1 MERLLR
7 IDAEAATFLESPAF
21 AAAAELLSTGGG
33 EAIDTARFIPGDVVA
48 GRYRIAGLL
57 GRGSMGEVYRADDLR
72 LHQPVALKF
81 LAEPSGAALARFHR
95 EVSVARQISHRHV
108 CRVYDIGEHAG
119 LHFLSMEYIA
129 GEELSSLLKRIGRLP
144 ADKALTVARQLCA
157 GLAAIH
163 AAGVLHRDLKPAN
176 IMIDEQGDVRIT
188 DFGIAALSEGV
199 SGAEAMVGTPA
210 YMSPEQRSGGELTTR
225 SDLYAL
231 GLVLHEFFT
240 GRRAGDGTTVP
251 DVDPLVERVILR
263 CLERDP
269 ARRPSSALQ
278 VAAALPGGDPLA
290 AALAAG
296 ETPSPQMVAAAPK
309 EGSLR
314 PAVATMLLLSIVIGI
329 VLIAVLSDRTSLH
342 RLVPLPHGPE
352 VLREKAASLARAAG
366 YATAVDAEDGFA
378 IDEEALAHVQRH
390 DRSPDRWARVRR
402 GETAVAGFWYR
413 QSPRPLEA
421 RSGSHVTPHDPP
433 HTLAGMVMLQLD
445 TTGRLT
451 CFEGV
456 PPQVDANAPAHAADW
471 RPFFAAAGLDP
482 GTLRETASRW
492 RPPQHSDARAAW
504 QTARGDLRIEAASYR
519 GLPTYFEVVAPWRE
533 PSREPLPFNAER
545 AFPIVMLLLYFGAM
559 ALASLLAWRN
569 LRQGRGDRRGT
580 FRLALFVFA
589 LRMIY
594 WLFSAHHAATAGEV
608 TERLIDGLQ
617 SALYWTALIALLH
630 LALEPFVR
638 RRWPEWIISWSRLL
652 AGDLR
657 DPLVGRDVLIGGV
670 FGIAVILS
678 NQLFPTLPANNS
690 PLVIRLGLD
699 GARGFVALLMNQISA
714 SLLFPFIIVSL
725 LLFLA
730 MLTRRKN
737 VAIGVSWLLLYA
749 ALSLGGPPTPVHLL
763 LNLLVPTLLLTALAR
778 YGVLALMAAFFFT
791 HLWAF
796 YPVTTEVT
804 AWYATSANLQV
815 LLLLAI
821 AVYGFRTSLAGQR
834 LVRGDLFD

>member
-1 MERLLR
+1 MVSSGSAS
-7 IDAEAATFLESPAF
+7 DNP
-21 AAAAELLSTGGG
+21 
-33 EAIDTARFIPGDVVA
+33 RFIPGDVIA

-57 GRGSMGEVYRADDLR
+57 GRGGMGEVYRADDLR

-95 EVSVARQISHRHV
+95 EVSIARQISHRHV

-119 LHFLSMEYIA
+119 LHFLSMEYTR
-129 GEELSSLLKRIGRLP
+129 GEELGSLLKRIGRLP
-144 ADKALTVARQLCA
+144 ADKALAVARQLCA

-163 AAGVLHRDLKPAN
+163 AAGVLHRDLKPGN
-176 IMIDEQGDVRIT
+176 IMIDEHGDVRIT

-199 SGAEAMVGTPA
+199 SGAEAMIGTPA
-210 YMSPEQRSGGELTTR
+210 YMSPEQRAGGELTTR

-240 GRRAGDGTTVP
+240 GRRPPEGPSGTTTVP

-263 CLERDP
+263 CLEPDP
-269 ARRPSSALQ
+269 ARRPASALQ

-314 PAVATMLLLSIVIGI
+314 PAIATMLLLSIVVGI

-342 RLVPLPHGPE
+342 RLVPLPRSPE
-352 VLREKAASLARAAG
+352 VLRENAVSLARAAG
-366 YATAVDAEDGFA
+366 YAAATDAEDGFA

-390 DRSPDRWARVRR
+390 DRSADRWQRMRR
-402 GETAVAGFWYR
+402 GDPPVVGFWYR

-421 RSGSHVTPHDPP
+421 RGGSRVQPHDPP
-433 HTLAGMVMLQLD
+433 NTLAGMVMLQLD
-445 TTGRLT
+445 TTGRLLY
-451 CFEGV
+451 FEGV
-456 PPQVDANAPAHAADW
+456 PPQVDAKAPARPADW
-471 RPFFAAAGLDP
+471 TPFFAAAGLDARAF
-482 GTLRETASRW
+482 RETGSRW
-492 RPPQHSDARAAW
+492 RPPQHSDARVAW
-504 QTARGDLRIEAASYR
+504 QTARGDLRIEAAAYR
-519 GLPTYFEVVAPWRE
+519 GSPTYFEVIAPWRE
-533 PSREPLPFNAER
+533 PSRQPLPFHAER
-545 AFPIVMLLLYFGAM
+545 AFPILMLVLYFGAIV
-559 ALASLLAWRN
+559 LASLLAWRN

-580 FRLALFVFA
+580 FRLAVFTFA

-594 WLFSAHHAATAGEV
+594 WLFHAHHTATAGEV
-608 TERLIDGLQ
+608 TQRLIDGLQ

-657 DPLVGRDVLIGGV
+657 DPLVGRDVLIGCAFGV
-670 FGIAVILS
+670 AIILS
-678 NQLFPTLPANNS
+678 SQLFPILPANNS
-690 PLVIRLGLD
+690 PLVIQLGLE
-699 GARGFVALLMNQISA
+699 GARGFIALLVNQISA
-714 SLLFPFIIVSL
+714 SILFSFIVVSL
-725 LLFLA
+725 LLFFA
-730 MLTRRKN
+730 MLTRRN
-737 VAIGVSWLLLYA
+737 AVAIGLTWLLIYA
-749 ALSLGGPPTPVHLL
+749 ALGLSGPPTLVRLFLH
-763 LNLLVPTLLLTALAR
+763 LLVPTLLITVIAR
-778 YGVLALMAAFFFT
+778 YGVLALMTAFFFT

-815 LLLLAI
+815 LLLIGI

-834 LVRGDLFD
+834 LVRADLFD